1 MLHWFWPFFWI
12 LHQFLIQKQ
21 AYLQR
26 LLEASAQEHSFEI
39 STKVYVSSFLQF
51 LVEFCSRIFTELR
64 NQTAK
69 CALDLLQDK
78 TFLMQDFHTL
88 NESHKHEPSALTT
101 IRTLTVA
108 IFFWA
113 VIYLLSTTASG
124 QQKQMWTG
132 GMIFLRC
139 GCNFLISTFLVLAY
153 LNWTLRLYLKF
164 KGHRTYSKLW
174 RIPWEHQG
182 NWKRNRLSMEITW
195 QRYSLENFLQLPL
208 ESIVPQTTM
217 TKESIAPS
225 NRFIKKLKRANKR
238 AADTKKNCNQMN

>member
-113 VIYLLSTTASG
+113 VICLLSTTASG
-124 QQKQMWTG
+124 QQITNVNRRDDFSKMRLQ
-132 GMIFLRC
+132 FLDPD
-139 GCNFLISTFLVLAY
+139 VLGAGLSE
-153 LNWTLRLYLKF
+153 LNVTALF
-164 KGHRTYSKLW
+164 K
-174 RIPWEHQG
+174 I
-182 NWKRNRLSMEITW
+182 
-195 QRYSLENFLQLPL
+195 
-208 ESIVPQTTM
+208 
-217 TKESIAPS
+217 
-225 NRFIKKLKRANKR
+225 
-238 AADTKKNCNQMN
+238 